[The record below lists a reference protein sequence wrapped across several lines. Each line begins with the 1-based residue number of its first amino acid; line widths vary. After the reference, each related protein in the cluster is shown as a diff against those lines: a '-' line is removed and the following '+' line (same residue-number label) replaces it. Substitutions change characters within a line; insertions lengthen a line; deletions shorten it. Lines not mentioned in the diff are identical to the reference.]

1 MILKT
6 SVLKMEM
13 AVFDVL
19 IFIIVA
25 IAFGAYLKVIYE
37 CFRKARVSSTQYAK
51 STNGQTNNN
60 NNTSFKNSE
69 KIIREYKQAPGPIP
83 WPILG
88 NLAKLGKYKVP
99 FEGFTALAKEY
110 GDAYTLTLGTTRCFV
125 VNNLEL
131 IREVLNQNGKF
142 FGGRPDFL
150 RYHKLFGGDRNNS
163 LALCDWSQL
172 QQKRRNLARRHCSP
186 RDASSYFSK
195 MSDVGCIEMQEFM
208 DTLSKRIV
216 LGEEVEIKQTIQQ
229 TCANMFS
236 QYMCS
241 VRFDYDDVE
250 FQKIVWWF
258 DEIFW
263 EINQG
268 YAVDFMPWLAPFYK
282 KHLQKVTNWST
293 GIRKFI
299 LERVINDRERNIDLE
314 EPERDFTDA
323 LLKSLAE
330 DKNVSRDTIIF
341 MLEDFLGGHSAV
353 GNLVMLSIAYVLR
366 NPEVGVKIQ
375 EEVDRITEGGKRCVN
390 FMDMEIMPY
399 TMATI
404 YETLR
409 YCSSPIVPHVATED
423 SVVSGYGVT
432 AGTVVFINNYE
443 LNTSP
448 KYWNQPEKFLPERFI
463 ETIPTS
469 SSSPSSNKRKNSE
482 SSDSGVDIEKDVP
495 SSKPTPHETQL
506 QTRLKKNIPHFLPF
520 SIGKR
525 TCIGQNLVR
534 GFGFILLANILQRY
548 NLHSN
553 DLSQIQTTPAC
564 VALPCKG
571 FPMVF
576 TSRQNQG

>member
-1 MILKT
+1 
-6 SVLKMEM
+6 MEV
-13 AVFDVL
+13 AVFDIL
-19 IFIIVA
+19 IFIIV
-25 IAFGAYLKVIYE
+25 IISFGAYLKVIYE
-37 CFRKARVSSTQYAK
+37 CFRKARVTTTHYGKGHSITSQL
-51 STNGQTNNN
+51 GQQQ
-60 NNTSFKNSE
+60 KNSE
-69 KIIREYKQAPGPIP
+69 TITREYKQAPGPVP

-99 FEGFTALAKEY
+99 FEGFTAIAKEY

-195 MSDVGCIEMQEFM
+195 MNDVGCIEIQEFM
-208 DTLSKRIV
+208 DTLDKRIIP
-216 LGEEVEIKQTIQQ
+216 GQEIEIKQTIQQ

-241 VRFDYDDVE
+241 VRFDYEDVE

-268 YAVDFMPWLAPFYK
+268 YAVDFLPWLAPFYK

-299 LERVINDRERNIDLE
+299 LERVINDREQNIDLD

-353 GNLVMLSIAYVLR
+353 GNLVMLAIAYVVR
-366 NPEVGVKIQ
+366 NPEVGVRIQ
-375 EEVDRITEGGKRCVN
+375 EEVDRITEGKRCVN

-448 KYWNQPEKFLPERFI
+448 KYWDKPEKFNPERFV
-463 ETIPTS
+463 EKIPPPPIS
-469 SSSPSSNKRKNSE
+469 SSKRKNSE
-482 SSDSGVDIEKDVP
+482 SSDSGVDIEKNENEL
-495 SSKPTPHETQL
+495 KTETSQQQ

-553 DLSQIQTTPAC
+553 DLNQIQTTPAC

-571 FPMVF
+571 FPLVF
-576 TSRQNQG
+576 TLRKNSG